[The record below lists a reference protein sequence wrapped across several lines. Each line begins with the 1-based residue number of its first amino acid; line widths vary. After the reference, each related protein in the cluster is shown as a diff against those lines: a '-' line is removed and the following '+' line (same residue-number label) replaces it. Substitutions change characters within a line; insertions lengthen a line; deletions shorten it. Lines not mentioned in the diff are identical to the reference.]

1 MSKYFILMNS
11 TLSNIK
17 GTDRCCKI
25 LIIFFILFSLI
36 SQSVSSSLFF
46 SNTDHSSLILSYF
59 LLSPSVLFHVD
70 VDHQFHANTD
80 ADTSLPRRSL
90 SSCGFFF
97 GLWLMGGLGWAD
109 WWWVGSDGQIVVHH
123 AAPSISDRL
132 GYLFIF
138 WWMWVEF
145 HGL

>member
-1 MSKYFILMNS
+1 MNF
-11 TLSNIK
+11 L
-17 GTDRCCKI
+17 
-25 LIIFFILFSLI
+25 FFSL
-36 SQSVSSSLFF
+36 SFLCQSLPHFFF